1 MAEIAVN
8 EEYSVAAD
16 AVWERVAD
24 FGGLTWMPGVESCSV
39 EGEGVGAVRAVAMGA
54 MTIKER
60 LESFDAA
67 ARRLSYSIVDGPLP
81 TENYLATIT
90 VSEQGRGCRVDWTA
104 RFDLPAGVDEGAIAP
119 AVAKGYGGALAALK
133 KELEG

>member
-8 EEYSVAAD
+8 EEFGVAAD
-16 AVWERVAD
+16 TVWKRMAD

-39 EGEGVGAVRAVAMGA
+39 EGKGIGAVRAVAMGP

-60 LESFDAA
+60 LESLDPA
-67 ARRLSYSIVDGPLP
+67 ARTLSYSIVEGPLP
-81 TENYLATIT
+81 AENYLATIT
-90 VSEQGRGCRVDWTA
+90 VSEQGSGCRVDWTA
-104 RFDLPAGVDEGAIAP
+104 RFDLPEGVDEGAIVP
-119 AVAKGYGGALAALK
+119 AVAKGYGGALEALK